1 MKLFGKN
8 KDKELKEEDLYEDVY
23 DESEEVEYE
32 EEVEEGEYIEDD
44 EYFQDEDGNL
54 YSKEEYDISK
64 DGELY
69 FIDDF
74 YQDEDGN
81 LYSKD
86 EYTVGED
93 GMLYEIEE
101 DLEEDGLDLEYEEY
115 GEDDLE
121 EEYLED
127 ASFLERVKDKMMNL
141 QAMDY
146 VIGFTAIMVIVVGVL
161 AGMTWFNAESVDDQ
175 VAAMASIGEEL
186 SGLSIVG
193 ENQLLALK
201 DAYIMRING
210 QYSSDVDLNDIDIV
224 VNFTSIEKDLKIK
237 FSNNETK
244 VLISGVLFQVEL
256 IDENNEKTILT
267 DDDQDGMI
275 YEVDMVPGTYQ
286 VRCLNVGDFAF
297 PQTTTEVIVKDKIA
311 YEKIYIADE
320 VKTEADVDVNVEDSN
335 SNNVETEAQLKDT
348 VEFVESSKT
357 AISGD
362 SVYAAISK
370 STIAD
375 PSTVAGRVG
384 AFLAMSAS
392 AEEGTPD
399 EENSYSISL
408 NKTTTSLT
416 VGNTE
421 TLTTTVSPNGQSVS
435 WGTSNT
441 SVATVD
447 GGQITAKAAGTATIT
462 ASISYGDNE
471 TVSATCSVTVSAA
484 SSSNVTGISINPD
497 STSVTLKAGDTYS
510 VTATVSGESGYNTGF
525 SWSSDSSNVTVDTT
539 SGLITA
545 VQATSTPAKVTVTTK
560 GNSSSGSPLTKT
572 IEVTVTSNTSIALDN
587 ATLSLLTGNTQKLT
601 ASVQN
606 LSDKTITFSSSDTG
620 VATVASDG
628 TVTAVST
635 GTAVITAT
643 ATDGTKATCAVTVIA
658 NASLDTTTK
667 LKDINGMQVYI
678 KENNAY
684 REAVYAD
691 YYTSS
696 NFYIKSGE
704 EYFYTGWQT
713 ISNITYYYDKNG
725 VRVTGEQVIQGV
737 KYMFA
742 SDGALSIGTGT
753 LGIDVSKWNGTIN
766 WTAVKNSGVS
776 YAIIRCGYR
785 GYTSG
790 TLIEDPTFKSNIEGA
805 IAAGIKVGVY
815 IYSQAINEV
824 EAVQEASMVLD
835 MVSNYRITYPLFI
848 DIEYSGGRADSIS
861 NSQRTA
867 VAKAFCETIQN
878 SGYTAGVYANK
889 DWLTNKMDAS
899 QLNAYKIWLAQY
911 NTQVTY
917 SGRYDMWQYTDS
929 GTVGGIS
936 GNVDLNESFLGY

>member
-1 MKLFGKN
+1 MRLFGKN
-8 KDKELKEEDLYEDVY
+8 KSGEDSIDELDLYEEDY
-23 DESEEVEYE
+23 EEIEEEEFEEVY
-32 EEVEEGEYIEDD
+32 EGEYTEDD
-44 EYFQDEDGNL
+44 EYYQDEEGNLYSKEDYALNNDGELYYIDDFYQDGEGNL
-54 YSKEEYDISK
+54 YSKEEYTI
-64 DGELY
+64 
-69 FIDDF
+69 
-74 YQDEDGN
+74 GN
-81 LYSKD
+81 
-86 EYTVGED
+86 D
-93 GMLYEIEE
+93 GMLYEMEE
-101 DLEEDGLDLEYEEY
+101 EEEFAFEEY
-115 GEDDLE
+115 DEESEEAED
-121 EEYLED
+121 EYK
-127 ASFLERVKDKMMNL
+127 ATFLKRVKDKL
-141 QAMDY
+141 FDLHPMDFA
-146 VIGFTAIMVIVVGVL
+146 IGITGLMVIVVGIL
-161 AGMTWFNAESVDDQ
+161 AGMTWLQAESVEDQ
-175 VAAMASIGEEL
+175 VATIATIGEEL
-186 SGLSIVG
+186 SGISIVG
-193 ENQLLALK
+193 ESQLLALK
-201 DAYIMRING
+201 EAYIMRVNG
-210 QYSSDVDLNDIDIV
+210 QGSSSMELQDIDVV
-224 VNFTSIEKDLKIK
+224 VNFTSVEKDLKIK
-237 FSNNETK
+237 FSNNTTK
-244 VLISGVLFQVEL
+244 ALISGILFQVEL
-256 IDENNEKTILT
+256 TDEQGNKTTIT
-267 DDDQDGMI
+267 DEDKDGII
-275 YEVDMVPGTYQ
+275 YEIDMTPGSYQ
-286 VRCLNVGDFAF
+286 VRCLNVGDFEF
-297 PQTTTEVIVKDKIA
+297 PQTTTEVIVKDKIS

-320 VKTEADVDVNVEDSN
+320 VKTEADVDVTVEDAHKDT
-335 SNNVETEAQLKDT
+335 VETEAQLKDT

-357 AISGD
+357 TISGD
-362 SVYAAISK
+362 GAYAEVSK

-375 PSTVAGRVG
+375 PSTVAGRIG
-384 AFLAMSAS
+384 AFIAMSAS
-392 AEEGTPD
+392 DNALEE
-399 EENSYSISL
+399 EEEEVTYSVTL
-408 NKTTTSLT
+408 NKSSTSLT
-416 VGNTE
+416 VGNSE
-421 TLTTTVSPNGQSVS
+421 TLTTTLSPSGSTVT
-435 WGTSNT
+435 WTSNNT
-441 SVATVD
+441 NIATVSS
-447 GGQITAKAAGTATIT
+447 GKITAVAAGSATIT
-462 ASISYGDNE
+462 ASISDGTSDGAKI
-471 TVSATCSVTVSAA
+471 ATCAVTVSAV
-484 SSSNVTGISINPD
+484 STSSNVTSISINP
-497 STSVTLKAGDTYS
+497 SAESVTLKAGDTYQ
-510 VTATVSGESGYNTGF
+510 VTATVSGESGYEDGY
-525 SWSSDSSNVTVDTT
+525 SWSSDSVNVTVNTET
-539 SGLITA
+539 GLITA
-545 VQATSTPAKVTVTTK
+545 VQATTTPAKVTVTTK
-560 GNSSSGSPLTKT
+560 GVNASGSSLTKT
-572 IEVTVTSNTSIALDN
+572 IEVTVSSNTSISLDN

-606 LSDKTITFSSSDTG
+606 LSDQTVVFSSSDSA

-628 TVTAVST
+628 TVTGVSV

-643 ATDGTKATCAVTVIA
+643 ATDGTNATCAVTIIA

-667 LKDINGMQVYI
+667 LKDINGMQVYV
-678 KENNAY
+678 KENNTY

-725 VRVTGEQVIQGV
+725 VRITGEQVIQGV

-776 YAIIRCGYR
+776 YVIIRCGYR

-790 TLIEDPTFKSNIEGA
+790 TLIEDPNFKANIEGA

-917 SGRYDMWQYTDS
+917 SGRYDMWQYTDN

-936 GNVDLNESFLGY
+936 GNVDLNESYLGY